1 MKPDFSLLYSELD
14 LPPDCS
20 LEEFQCAYRRRI
32 AELHPDKTGVD
43 PSSPEAQAA
52 LPALI
57 STYVA
62 VNRFHRRYGRM
73 PGGSPRQSHDTRRDT
88 RPDAR
93 PFQGNGASPMQ
104 LSSRV
109 NLSSSPQPAPM
120 NDEPEQTSRPTIR
133 LVILF
138 IALLIL
144 LASWDWVTLQAQ

>member
-32 AELHPDKTGVD
+32 AELHPDRTGIH
-43 PSSPEAQAA
+43 PPSPEAQAA

-73 PGGSPRQSHDTRRDT
+73 PGGSPRQPIDTRRDT
-88 RPDAR
+88 RADISPT
-93 PFQGNGASPMQ
+93 QGNGSSPMQ
-104 LSSRV
+104 FASRI
-109 NLSSSPQPAPM
+109 NQHSASPAAPTS
-120 NDEPEQTSRPTIR
+120 DEPERSSRPTIR

-138 IALLIL
+138 IALLVL

>member
-32 AELHPDKTGVD
+32 AELHPDKTGID
-43 PSSPEAQAA
+43 PPSPEAQAA

-62 VNRFHRRYGRM
+62 VNRFYRRYGRM
-73 PGGSPRQSHDTRRDT
+73 PGASPRHSV
-88 RPDAR
+88 DAR
-93 PFQGNGASPMQ
+93 YVSGSNSSGNGPPSM
-104 LSSRV
+104 
-109 NLSSSPQPAPM
+109 QPASRSNPPISAPIS
-120 NDEPEQTSRPTIR
+120 DESERSSRPTVR

-138 IALLIL
+138 IALILL
-144 LASWDWVTLQAQ
+144 LASWDWVTLQTQ

>member
-32 AELHPDKTGVD
+32 AVLHPDKAGID
-43 PSSPEAQAA
+43 PPSPEAQAA

-73 PGGSPRQSHDTRRDT
+73 PGGSPRHVPDTRHFT
-88 RPDAR
+88 GNHLSGNHLS
-93 PFQGNGASPMQ
+93 GNGSAPVQ
-104 LSSRV
+104 PGSRS
-109 NLSSSPQPAPM
+109 NLPISAPTG
-120 NDEPEQTSRPTIR
+120 DESEGSSRPTVR

-138 IALLIL
+138 IALLLL

>member
-32 AELHPDKTGVD
+32 AELHPDKAGID
-43 PSSPEAQAA
+43 PPSPEAQAA

-73 PGGSPRQSHDTRRDT
+73 PGGSPRQSADTRV
-88 RPDAR
+88 PDAR
-93 PFQGNGASPMQ
+93 TLQGNGSPVQ
-104 LSSRV
+104 FVSRV
-109 NLSSSPQPAPM
+109 NLPPGPAPM
-120 NDEPEQTSRPTIR
+120 SDEPERSSRPTIR

-138 IALLIL
+138 IALLVL